1 MNTVNETPIP
11 YFPTNSQAMKENPYG
26 TTHDTEQDHFNTGS
40 ISATPIVYMK
50 RGYSLIEEQYAVFWG
65 VTFVGLIIGS
75 LVPLNLLLGPMFVGI
90 ILCFIEREEGQTV
103 EFASLFKGMNQFVD
117 CLLVT
122 LAMLLLNLVLTVC
135 AIALAIISIVLM
147 LSLSDMQNQQPEFA
161 VWMGA
166 GFAVFFLFITATS
179 MVLFLPFLFS
189 FHLIAD
195 RKFPA
200 KLAVTT
206 SASAVLRNF
215 WPLLA
220 ILISFYFFSILAAM
234 LCFIPWILL
243 VPIQFAALFTIYRD
257 LFPKSGAPH
266 IPSAPAQT
274 GT

>member
-1 MNTVNETPIP
+1 
-11 YFPTNSQAMKENPYG
+11 MKENPYQ
-26 TTHDTEQDHFNTGS
+26 TTHNTEQGHFNTGS

-50 RGYSLIEEQYAVFWG
+50 RGYSLIEEQYALVWAI
-65 VTFVGLIIGS
+65 TFVGLIIGS
-75 LVPLNLLLGPMFVGI
+75 VAPLNLLLGPMLVGI
-90 ILCFIEREEGQTV
+90 IICFIEREEGQTV
-103 EFASLFKGMNQFVD
+103 QFATLFKGMNQFVD

-135 AIALAIISIVLM
+135 VIVLAMLAMVLM
-147 LSLSDMQNQQPEFA
+147 LSLSSMQNQQPEFSPA
-161 VWMGA
+161 WMGV
-166 GFAVFFLFITATS
+166 GFAVFFLFILAS
-179 MVLFLPFLFS
+179 MCLFLPFLFS

-257 LFPKSGAPH
+257 LFPKLDAPH